1 MLFVKRDDR
10 GRVEALFRDPPAGAG
25 ERLPA
30 DHPDVLA
37 FLAGADPEHDRDLAW
52 VHSDLA
58 MARVVEDL
66 IDVLLRNEVVSFT
79 DLPLEAQQKV
89 MVRHVRRDDLGY
101 VARLF
106 PANEDD
112 ELGD

>member
-37 FLAGADPEHDRDLAW
+37 FLAAADPDHAGDLAW
-52 VHSDLA
+52 LQSDLT

-66 IDVLLRNEVVSFT
+66 IDILLRNELVSFT

-101 VARLF
+101 VARLY
-106 PANEDD
+106 PADKDD

>member
-1 MLFVKRDDR
+1 MLFVKRDDQ
-10 GRVEALFRDPPAGAG
+10 GRVEALFRDPPADAG

-37 FLAGADPEHDRDLAW
+37 FLAAADPDHAKSLVW
-52 VHSDLA
+52 LKSDLT

-66 IDVLLRNEVVSFT
+66 IDVLLGNDLVSFT

-89 MVRHVRRDDLGY
+89 IVRHARRDDLGY
-101 VARLF
+101 VARLY
-106 PANEDD
+106 PADEDD